1 MPTKA
6 VNRPEVNISNSH
18 PRSPWQNKVDGNKN
32 FVTFHNRNQSNHTMG
47 SERKKVAFLVTHCAS
62 LNSLHFNEKL
72 PLGLML
78 KLSRICEAKSLIS
91 KKCSARPCWSFTE
104 IDPSMRNTTSALPL
118 LQISNT
124 AKTLWNIVIE
134 VTWSEVNLLWNKLL
148 NSSVKVKLTVGV
160 ILREVLGL
168 ILAVW
173 IILTVSGS
181 FNLLHRVY
189 QITEPLNFEYVLL
202 QIM

>member
-6 VNRPEVNISNSH
+6 IYTPEVIHTPDLRDKIKLMEIRISWLFIIGTKATI
-18 PRSPWQNKVDGNKN
+18 RWEV
-32 FVTFHNRNQSNHTMG
+32 R
-47 SERKKVAFLVTHCAS
+47 EKKVAFLVTHCAS

-104 IDPSMRNTTSALPL
+104 IDPSMRNTTSALAL

-173 IILTVSGS
+173 IILTVSRS